1 MTANTLITPW
11 LALLAFKSATL
22 GADAPLPLRVVQTK
36 AGTHYGIHA
45 EKPAKPAPTLF
56 IIGGSIHSIMA
67 DKSRYSTVSGD
78 ALSKHGWIYVVLD
91 PACEGFAL
99 KPGDPSSLGG
109 WAVHCKR
116 GPDFVKPYVERCRDV
131 LDHLIAEGFTDPQ
144 RVAVQGISRGGF
156 CALHFAAAEPRIKA
170 VVGIAPVTNPLAL
183 QEFEGVT
190 PAQVAHIS
198 LDQHLD
204 KLAGRAVWISIG
216 NTDERVST
224 DDCIGFTRRLVAAT
238 RKLRPELTLVPV
250 HLTVSTSLGHR
261 APDDAYPAAAAYL
274 LRVLR

>member
-1 MTANTLITPW
+1 MTREILTAAWIAT
-11 LALLAFKSATL
+11 LALTSTTF
-22 GADAPLPLRVVQTK
+22 GADTPLRVMQTK
-36 AGTHYGIHA
+36 IGTHFGIHS
-45 EKPAKPAPTLF
+45 EKPVKPAPTLF
-56 IIGGSIHSIMA
+56 IIGGSINSIVSN
-67 DKSRYSTVSGD
+67 KSRFYTAAGD
-78 ALSKHGWIYVVLD
+78 ALSTHGWIYVVLD

-99 KPGDPSSLGG
+99 KQGDPSSLGG

-116 GPDFVKPYVERCRDV
+116 GTDFMKLYVESCRDV
-131 LDHLIAEGFTDPQ
+131 LEYLIAEGFTDPQ

-170 VVGIAPVTNPLAL
+170 VVGISPVTDPLAL
-183 QEFEGVT
+183 QEFAGVT

-198 LDQHLD
+198 LDQHLET
-204 KLAGRAVWISIG
+204 LAGRAVWISIG

-224 DDCIGFTRRLVAAT
+224 DDCIGFTRRLIATT
-238 RKLRPELTLVPV
+238 RKLRPELTLIPV

-274 LRVLR
+274 LRQVP

>member
-1 MTANTLITPW
+1 MTANTLTTSW
-11 LALLAFKSATL
+11 LVLLALTSIAP
-22 GADAPLPLRVVQTK
+22 GVDDPLPLRVVQTK

-56 IIGGSIHSIMA
+56 IIGGAISSIVA
-67 DKSRYSTVSGD
+67 NKSRFYTVSGD
-78 ALSKHGWIYVVLD
+78 ELSKRGWIYVVID

-99 KPGDPSSLGG
+99 KPGDPSSLPG
-109 WAVHCKR
+109 WAMHCKR
-116 GPDFVKPYVERCRDV
+116 GTDFVKPYVERCRDV

-170 VVGIAPVTNPLAL
+170 VAGISPVTNPLAL

-190 PAQVAHIS
+190 SEQAASIS
-198 LDQHLD
+198 LGQHLE
-204 KLAGRAVWISIG
+204 KLAGRPVWISIG

-224 DDCIGFTRRLVAAT
+224 DECISFARRLVAST
-238 RKLRPELTLVPV
+238 RKLLPELTLVPV
-250 HLTVSTSLGHR
+250 HITVSTSLGHR
-261 APDDAYPAAAAYL
+261 APDDAYSAAAAYL
-274 LRVLR
+274 LRQVP